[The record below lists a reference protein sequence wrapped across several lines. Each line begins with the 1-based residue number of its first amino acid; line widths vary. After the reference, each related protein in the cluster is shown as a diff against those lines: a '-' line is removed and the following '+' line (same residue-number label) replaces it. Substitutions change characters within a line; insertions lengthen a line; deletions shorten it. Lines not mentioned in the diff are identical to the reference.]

1 MLTLTSPRPGR
12 VLRWVVLALI
22 ALLATV
28 SLVVWSADRAAALEE
43 TLRTVFGDCTEQ
55 ALDVE
60 LQGRATAYYLY
71 AARRA

>member
-28 SLVVWSADRAAALEE
+28 SLVVWSADAARAAQVPPRPDSGA
-43 TLRTVFGDCTEQ
+43 V
-55 ALDVE
+55 LD
-60 LQGRATAYYLY
+60 
-71 AARRA
+71 